1 MLKTYS
7 LTKDRLLV
15 SSESNIKNSSVV
27 YVYGDER
34 EYIESSEHK
43 YDFKIGNILTFD
55 DQVAY
60 DTMIDRNDEK
70 SLLVSFLFPKIHEG
84 GHLDN
89 LTTSVVFLVFKN
101 KLIIFTNQKLNS
113 ISELLSN
120 MVLRDVNHFVEEV
133 LLKIMQKDF
142 YVMLNDLHGV
152 KEEIDDLDSEI
163 STSGSLRPTFG
174 DLLTLQKYMIALS
187 TTYKANH
194 KALDFIKKNFT
205 TIDDI
210 DFSTKKIIDELYD
223 TSDTMDRII
232 LGYSQYLDNLENM
245 ITNMISYQLNMI
257 MKTLTE
263 ISIVLT
269 IPAIIFSFWGINAHV
284 PFENSSYG
292 VLAVLIISATLSL
305 ICWLLMRRKTY
316 L

>member
-7 LTKDRLLV
+7 LTKNTLLV
-15 SSESNIKNSSVV
+15 SSESNIENSSV
-27 YVYGDER
+27 VYGDER
-34 EYIESSEHK
+34 EYIESYEHK
-43 YDFKIGNILTFD
+43 YDFNIDNILTFD

-60 DTMIDRNDEK
+60 DTIIDQNDEK

-89 LTTSVVFLVFKN
+89 LMTSVVLFVIKN
-101 KLIIFTNQKLNS
+101 KLIIFTKQKLKF
-113 ISELLSN
+113 IPELLSN

-133 LLKIMQKDF
+133 LLTIMQKDF
-142 YVMLNDLHGV
+142 HVMLDDLRGV
-152 KEEIDDLDSEI
+152 KEKIDDLDSKI

-245 ITNMISYQLNMI
+245 INNMISYQLNMI

-269 IPAIIFSFWGINAHV
+269 IPAMIFGFWGINVHV
-284 PFENSSYG
+284 PFEKSSYG
-292 VLAVLIISATLSL
+292 VLAVLIISAILSL
-305 ICWLLMRRKTY
+305 ICWFLLRRKTY

>member
-7 LTKDRLLV
+7 LTKNTLLV
-15 SSESNIKNSSVV
+15 SSESNIENSSV
-27 YVYGDER
+27 VYGDER
-34 EYIESSEHK
+34 EYIESYEHK
-43 YDFKIGNILTFD
+43 YDFNIDNILTFD

-60 DTMIDRNDEK
+60 DTIIDQNDEK

-89 LTTSVVFLVFKN
+89 LMTSVVFLVIKN
-101 KLIIFTNQKLNS
+101 KLIIFTKQKLKF
-113 ISELLSN
+113 IPELLSN

-133 LLKIMQKDF
+133 LLTIMQKDF
-142 YVMLNDLHGV
+142 HVMLDDLRGV
-152 KEEIDDLDSEI
+152 KEKIDDLDSKI

-245 ITNMISYQLNMI
+245 INNMISYQLNMI

-269 IPAIIFSFWGINAHV
+269 IPAMIFGFWGINVHV
-284 PFENSSYG
+284 PFEKSSYG
-292 VLAVLIISATLSL
+292 VLAVLIISAILSL
-305 ICWLLMRRKTY
+305 ICWFLLRRKTY